1 MVLAVVVVITPMIA
15 IADIVVLAE
24 ETEDIIEVNELFS
37 IPLSIVT
44 LLAMEEVI
52 IETIF
57 ESSDTNF

>member
-24 ETEDIIEVNELFS
+24 ETEDIILVNELFS

-44 LLAMEEVI
+44 LLATEEVT
-52 IETIF
+52 IEIIF
-57 ESSDTNF
+57 ELSDTN